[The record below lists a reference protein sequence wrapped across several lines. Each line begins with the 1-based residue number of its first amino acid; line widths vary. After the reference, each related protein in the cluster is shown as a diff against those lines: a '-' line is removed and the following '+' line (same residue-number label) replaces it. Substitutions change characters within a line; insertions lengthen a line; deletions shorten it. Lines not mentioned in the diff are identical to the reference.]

1 MPEAAEVRDTYTQKI
16 IKQADYKGFGACH
29 SGGRPIDALTEVWP
43 PLRGYAER
51 LDLQA
56 FDAEGLQKDHELL
69 VNGAKVTGT
78 LSGPAKVFQQQDTML
93 DREGF
98 IVIGDY

>member
-1 MPEAAEVRDTYTQKI
+1 
-16 IKQADYKGFGACH
+16 
-29 SGGRPIDALTEVWP
+29 
-43 PLRGYAER
+43 
-51 LDLQA
+51 LQA

-98 IVIGDY
+98 IVIRDD